1 MVSEGERLTKLIDD
15 VLDLAKIEAGKLEWH
30 MEPVDVADVIDR
42 ATAATSS
49 LFEPEGPRAGQGRR
63 RRPARRSPAIATG

>member
-1 MVSEGERLTKLIDD
+1 MDDNLKVVVSEGERLTKLIDD

-30 MEPVDVADVIDR
+30 MEPVTIGEIIEH

-49 LFEPEGPRAGQGRR
+49 LFEQKGLPPDQGRR
-63 RRPARRSPAIATG
+63 S